1 MRARMF
7 LTIMSVLTLLLPAS
21 VLAHVSETGS
31 VLPHVFTG
39 EHLLVL
45 IIVGVCVAVLSRF
58 HSRDR

>member
-7 LTIMSVLTLLLPAS
+7 LTITSVLTLMFSAS
-21 VLAHVSETGS
+21 VPAHVTEPGS

-45 IIVGVCVAVLSRF
+45 IIVGVCVAVLGRF
-58 HSRDR
+58 HSRNR